1 MTKTMRL
8 SYIAIALPYAAVLL
22 GLYVLRNAW
31 AAILLYH
38 AGMLVLLRLGGQG
51 GLLRAV
57 RQGWS
62 APAAVVTGIV
72 CASGSFLLAL
82 LWGTISREQVDLA
95 ETLTSLHLSGLSWW
109 VFAAYYVTVH
119 PVLEEIF
126 WRGYLTRAHRSPVVS
141 DVAFAGY
148 HVLVLCLFIRLP
160 WVLVSFGVLWF
171 ASWGWR
177 QLTARYSGLGVAIA
191 SHAAADLSVIAAI
204 EYLIRNQSV

>member
-38 AGMLVLLRLGGQG
+38 AGMLALLRLGGQG

-109 VFAAYYVTVH
+109 VFAAYYITVH

-171 ASWGWR
+171 ASWSWR
-177 QLTARYSGLGVAIA
+177 RLTARYSGLGVAIA
-191 SHAAADLSVIAAI
+191 SHAAADLSVIAVV
-204 EYLIRNQSV
+204 EYLIRK